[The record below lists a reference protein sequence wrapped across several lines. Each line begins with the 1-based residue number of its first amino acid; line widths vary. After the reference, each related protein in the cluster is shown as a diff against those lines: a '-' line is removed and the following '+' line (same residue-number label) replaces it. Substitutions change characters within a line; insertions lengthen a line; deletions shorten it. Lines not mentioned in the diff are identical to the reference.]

1 VEQWVLQKLLVRI
14 QNELFKHRLT
24 LFHRVKYTLMKTYA
38 HTKTITKM
46 FTETWPSTYT
56 PRYIL
61 QKTENRDSKGH
72 LFINVHNI
80 FQNNQKWEWPKC
92 PLIDEWINKIWYT
105 HTMEYYSTMKR
116 NKVLI
121 QVTTWMNLERIKLSE
136 VSQIQNNTW
145 NIYVNMY
152 IYIHEISIKGK
163 FIGIENRSRIT
174 RDWGEGKR
182 RNYCYW
188 LLSFYLRS

>member
-1 VEQWVLQKLLVRI
+1 MNNNIYHARMYWDIKNHIKYLSYVGKKRQTILSVKKDVEQWVLQKLLVRI

-136 VSQIQNNTW
+136 VSQIQNNT
-145 NIYVNMY
+145 YDATYM
-152 IYIHEISIKGK
+152 K
-163 FIGIENRSRIT
+163 
-174 RDWGEGKR
+174 
-182 RNYCYW
+182 
-188 LLSFYLRS
+188 YL